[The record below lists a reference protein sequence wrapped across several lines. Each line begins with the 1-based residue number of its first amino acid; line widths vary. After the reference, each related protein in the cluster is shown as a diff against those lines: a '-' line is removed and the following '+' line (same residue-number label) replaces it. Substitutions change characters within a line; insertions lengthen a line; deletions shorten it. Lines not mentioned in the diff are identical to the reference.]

1 MEEKKFDEAYINE
14 VFVYVSQELKHQ
26 RNKTGQTQIEV
37 ANNLGI
43 SHSNLSHVES
53 GKGIKASMYLF
64 IKLAHYYGIDI
75 DTLTKNAM
83 VKYNLDNP
91 NNNKD

>member
-1 MEEKKFDEAYINE
+1 
-14 VFVYVSQELKHQ
+14 
-26 RNKTGQTQIEV
+26 
-37 ANNLGI
+37 
-43 SHSNLSHVES
+43 
-53 GKGIKASMYLF
+53 MYLF

-75 DTLTKNAM
+75 ETLTKNAM